1 LTIER
6 EFTRQKPFYPHG
18 EIGRDRQGYQKT
30 FYSIDFAYH
39 SVYIWVMSDQLIQV
53 FEQIKQINDYDQEYW
68 SARDMA
74 GILKYAK
81 YANFQEVIDK
91 AKQSCKKSGQS
102 IQNHFADVGKMIEL
116 GKTASRE
123 ISDIMLSRYACY
135 LIMQNADP
143 SKEIVARGQTYFAIQ
158 TRRQELNRNYGNFM
172 NYGYMGLYGGL
183 DMKQIHARKKLKP
196 QEKILDHMGSEEL
209 AANLFR
215 TTQTDAKLRRENIQG
230 EARANQTHFAVG
242 KKVRQTIKELGGTM
256 PERLPATEAIKQSRK
271 RVKISTKKQLA

>member
-1 LTIER
+1 
-6 EFTRQKPFYPHG
+6 
-18 EIGRDRQGYQKT
+18 
-30 FYSIDFAYH
+30 
-39 SVYIWVMSDQLIQV
+39 
-53 FEQIKQINDYDQEYW
+53 
-68 SARDMA
+68 
-74 GILKYAK
+74 
-81 YANFQEVIDK
+81 
-91 AKQSCKKSGQS
+91 
-102 IQNHFADVGKMIEL
+102 
-116 GKTASRE
+116 
-123 ISDIMLSRYACY
+123 
-135 LIMQNADP
+135 
-143 SKEIVARGQTYFAIQ
+143 
-158 TRRQELNRNYGNFM
+158 
-172 NYGYMGLYGGL
+172 MGLYGGL

>member
-1 LTIER
+1 MT
-6 EFTRQKPFYPHG
+6 
-18 EIGRDRQGYQKT
+18 
-30 FYSIDFAYH
+30 
-39 SVYIWVMSDQLIQV
+39 DQPIQI
-53 FEQIKQINDYDQEYW
+53 FEQIKKFNDYGQEYW
-68 SARDMA
+68 SARDLA
-74 GILKYAK
+74 DILEYEK
-81 YANFQEVIDK
+81 YANFQEVIRK
-91 AKQSCKKSGQS
+91 AKESCKKSGQS
-102 IQNHFADVGKMIEL
+102 TQNHFADVGKMIKL
-116 GKTASRE
+116 GSTASRK
-123 ISDIMLSRYACY
+123 IADIMLSRYACY

-143 SKEIVARGQTYFAIQ
+143 TKEIVARGQTYFAIQ
-158 TRRQELNRNYGNFM
+158 TRRQELQDGLIEDQKRVYLRDEMTTHGKHLAGAASIAGVKNYGNFM

-256 PERLPATEAIKQSRK
+256 PEKLPTAQAIKESRK
-271 RVKISTKKQLA
+271 RIKILAKKKALLQ